1 VEYRDWFYGA
11 APSGKVFW
19 KQVIGMHLML
29 FIGLQ
34 LMDGATTMWFLRH
47 GVAEGN
53 PLIRAALGF
62 SANPAAGLAITKI
75 AAVALAGLAWR
86 SGRQRLLWAVNVVFA
101 GCVLWNVAATALA

>member
-1 VEYRDWFYGA
+1 
-11 APSGKVFW
+11 VFW
-19 KQVIGMHLML
+19 NQVNGMLLIL

-34 LMDGATTMWFLRH
+34 LMDVATTILFLRC

-62 SANPAAGLAITKI
+62 SANPAAGLAVTKI
-75 AAVALAGLAWR
+75 VAVTLATLAWR

-101 GCVLWNVAATALA
+101 GCVLWNVAATALV